1 MRVCAQYAV
10 VIATLNSHCFNV
22 LRDEKVKLLRGIWM
36 TVINIYCKWTFSEGL
51 RDKNGSTQ
59 SDLHNIY
66 QLLLYGA
73 TDLSSTWNKFQIK
86 SWKSLYSEGVKH
98 FSLLPEADK
107 FVSGLVQL
115 LVDGVRNGKL
125 PFHVAVDV
133 VSILLEFH
141 LSKDASSIR
150 PLMMELAEKGMNLLQ
165 IDPSSSILL
174 GTYIKIIVSAARSES
189 ALVNDVSAVIDKMST
204 NSKETLS
211 GGSHDK
217 IRNMVFK
224 AQHQLHGLKSTRIQ
238 EKSDSPNTST
248 TPTSSSPT
256 MTSFLR
262 RLAKSKESKAK
273 LSSTSPSQSLE
284 KSPSPAVT
292 PTSKKTNS
300 PFADLKSEDFVFVP
314 PKNRKTILTDHQ
326 KESLNSR
333 KHDIPALYQDL
344 SQDNSQSAF
353 ESIVTSVQVVEEDV
367 DKLHFVHT
375 PKKQNG
381 SVELGLKVLT
391 PKEVKNSTSG
401 IEVREPEESKLLSN
415 KENDCF
421 NNNTNSPF
429 SSVGKQDKLVSKDMS
444 SFNTVLPNDD
454 SKKCEDNSLAVVVDG
469 NKPLQEMKNVE
480 SKLSDNKK
488 SSNIK
493 TCESTLKEVSKR
505 DKKENEDLKTSV
517 EKSECKKTSEI
528 EPCSK
533 ANKTV
538 SESLATETTVN
549 SVIDHKTPKRNF
561 KRSKIILSVKKSQKK
576 DNTKSP
582 KISEEE
588 ISLTPDNKERK
599 SPRNSNNTPKVSPR
613 RLRKRKSGVTPI
625 LSAGELSKKKKSVQS
640 PLSSKTTPVVKIAEC
655 TEIKKAFNEDIE
667 DVNNCNRNKCIGS
680 TNGINSEKPCMVTS
694 EESSTGTKSVVGE
707 ECEKTDKISEKLIMK
722 KDNINVDIKFSPVKV
737 VLARIPLND
746 SSSCSNINNRLCG
759 PSSEKP
765 NKSCGEPVSGRI
777 KDPIKLSDRKNQ
789 VDDSTEGLINAD
801 TGVDHSKKNSHSV
814 IGNNTETEGSVK
826 EVTTNLKEVRKGDE
840 EISVKCTVATKSN
853 TSEQKTH
860 EDICTNSE
868 SKQSAEIDQTP
879 PVKRRYSPL
888 IITRSMETNNKSI
901 DTSHTSGKN
910 YTTTKNVSSGDTS
923 IKVPVECSAAVT
935 TVKSEAENSN
945 DCNKLYDSANKD
957 GKSLLDKESISTPQK
972 SVVEL
977 KTNSTAGGNNDMKN
991 SSKESESLCVVESS
1005 PSQNTRSSVKK
1016 QSADYSDS
1024 DIEVIYDA
1032 KDNTNK
1038 INTGIVESE
1047 EIIEEVTP
1055 VKEINKL
1062 PTSLQN
1068 KNNLSKSKIIVDEQ
1082 QTIEIEKDE
1091 NSSSMSVVC
1100 KHISSSNTPI
1110 KSGQKGLKQTQLPF
1124 VPVRP
1129 SLEANVDKPINLN
1142 ENGNTI
1148 CDTTNLKNVTSQMT
1162 SASETK
1168 EENNLDSITCGVET
1182 DKDRETFKAKKE
1194 ETQLGC
1200 EVEGTRINQE
1210 APRTPEKNKPVEE
1223 SSGLENLKTTDDSL
1237 VECKDS
1243 EDVIAS
1249 SQEDEFNTR
1258 SFSVLNGPIT
1268 SSSPLKLPSKSP
1280 KKHENASFS
1289 QIHLSSER
1297 VLRSS
1302 PLKVE
1307 NSRFS
1312 GTPIKKSV
1320 CRRLDVE
1327 ISDNQSE
1334 VESTEAANGGIA
1346 KLKISSSHTEDQT
1359 INQPQVTLSRA
1370 DYSEEFLNDIKLL
1383 NGDRKK
1389 PDEIYDSGS
1398 DKNDDID
1405 KLKLFE
1411 KYQPNGISTITS
1423 PSSHKTLK
1431 RFLLEPTSSTV
1442 ESSRTTLGSLRL
1454 ENNVTGSPKSP
1465 SSRTNQMMELAMQ
1478 DKEKTISSPVSSLKK
1493 RKINPLRLGPV
1504 LKTPLNQRYAVV
1516 NNT

>member
-1 MRVCAQYAV
+1 MECGKLRKLICSNKATVENLKQFAERLEEKPIKSSVDDLPNILPAIFNYAFHKDTSFRQSALPAFIKLTNLLDLNKHLKEQQWWSQLKEQMIQKVDILMELITSGDENWSNLWCTTITMLGSDLKGELVLLNKLLKV
-10 VIATLNSHCFNV
+10 VEKAFKMSKEDVKDQGFKCWRKLISNFAINKQELNNKRRLTLLVIPLKAGNHATHRLCVSKMETWKYLLYNLDQESEMTVQLVIVHFLEFMFGGVGSLAPACKMLNTECGKAFWQLLKTLFVFRSLPDIFIKYAILCIEHIIENVDLALDIWKCLLNNMKLLQWPDNLVATLVTEIVNSGEKNAVFKKSETYAQLVRNLYTGNQSIPVGLLVKNIDKIITVAFEPDV
-22 LRDEKVKLLRGIWM
+22 LLNFTESWCNDLLEIVDQTDPITLPQDVMGIIVPKLIALSTGEVFRDEKVKLLRGIWM

-381 SVELGLKVLT
+381 SIELGLKVLT

-517 EKSECKKTSEI
+517 EEKSECKKTSEI

-655 TEIKKAFNEDIE
+655 TEIKKAFNEDSE

-868 SKQSAEIDQTP
+868 SKQSAEIEQTP

-1016 QSADYSDS
+1016 
-1024 DIEVIYDA
+1024 
-1032 KDNTNK
+1032 
-1038 INTGIVESE
+1038 
-1047 EIIEEVTP
+1047 
-1055 VKEINKL
+1055 
-1062 PTSLQN
+1062 
-1068 KNNLSKSKIIVDEQ
+1068 
-1082 QTIEIEKDE
+1082 
-1091 NSSSMSVVC
+1091 
-1100 KHISSSNTPI
+1100 
-1110 KSGQKGLKQTQLPF
+1110 
-1124 VPVRP
+1124 
-1129 SLEANVDKPINLN
+1129 
-1142 ENGNTI
+1142 
-1148 CDTTNLKNVTSQMT
+1148 
-1162 SASETK
+1162 TK
-1168 EENNLDSITCGVET
+1168 CRL
-1182 DKDRETFKAKKE
+1182 
-1194 ETQLGC
+1194 
-1200 EVEGTRINQE
+1200 
-1210 APRTPEKNKPVEE
+1210 
-1223 SSGLENLKTTDDSL
+1223 
-1237 VECKDS
+1237 
-1243 EDVIAS
+1243 
-1249 SQEDEFNTR
+1249 
-1258 SFSVLNGPIT
+1258 
-1268 SSSPLKLPSKSP
+1268 
-1280 KKHENASFS
+1280 
-1289 QIHLSSER
+1289 
-1297 VLRSS
+1297 LR
-1302 PLKVE
+1302 
-1307 NSRFS
+1307 
-1312 GTPIKKSV
+1312 
-1320 CRRLDVE
+1320 
-1327 ISDNQSE
+1327 Q
-1334 VESTEAANGGIA
+1334 
-1346 KLKISSSHTEDQT
+1346 
-1359 INQPQVTLSRA
+1359 
-1370 DYSEEFLNDIKLL
+1370 
-1383 NGDRKK
+1383 
-1389 PDEIYDSGS
+1389 
-1398 DKNDDID
+1398 
-1405 KLKLFE
+1405 
-1411 KYQPNGISTITS
+1411 
-1423 PSSHKTLK
+1423 
-1431 RFLLEPTSSTV
+1431 
-1442 ESSRTTLGSLRL
+1442 
-1454 ENNVTGSPKSP
+1454 
-1465 SSRTNQMMELAMQ
+1465 
-1478 DKEKTISSPVSSLKK
+1478 
-1493 RKINPLRLGPV
+1493 
-1504 LKTPLNQRYAVV
+1504 
-1516 NNT
+1516 